1 MYTDFPLVLLVP
13 PVFPVLLVPSLF
25 SLLTLFPR
33 SPCTPCLAWVSGVSG
48 GKGERWKRK
57 RERAEGEKRLTQM
70 LLLEP
75 STPTQHDSKP
85 SNQNHIRSL
94 GCQLHVSKSS
104 LKINLTIR
112 SWRAP
117 VLVLLR
123 FRFFWNLQWGVFA
136 YLCWKTCRFWGI
148 ITCFRNCANVKS
160 PTLCL

>member
-1 MYTDFPLVLLVP
+1 MFVSSRTKNALRMTQYECCYKMTKTTTTTTCLTFFPDILH
-13 PVFPVLLVPSLF
+13 
-25 SLLTLFPR
+25 LTIIPR
-33 SPCTPCLAWVSGVSG
+33 VSVGHELAIIISYQICASGVSG

-57 RERAEGEKRLTQM
+57 RKTGEGKKRLTQM

-104 LKINLTIR
+104 PKINLTIR
-112 SWRAP
+112 SGRAP

-123 FRFFWNLQWGVFA
+123 FRFF
-136 YLCWKTCRFWGI
+136 
-148 ITCFRNCANVKS
+148 
-160 PTLCL
+160 